1 MSQLIEGHDSLLMLK
16 VRLSGLHQNAVQV
29 GDAQTATEVETMLQD
44 LQKFFFYASGAVA
57 LLAECEV
64 VDELH
69 PLDWQAKRDAVLN
82 EMTNEFA
89 TVLGEHKLVFDIKR
103 NTH

>member
-1 MSQLIEGHDSLLMLK
+1 MSRLIEGHDSLLMLK
-16 VRLSGLHQNAVQV
+16 ARLSGLHQNAVQT
-29 GDAQTATEVETMLQD
+29 GDKQTADEVDTMLQD
-44 LQKFFFYASGAVA
+44 LQKFFHYASGAVA

-82 EMTNEFA
+82 AMTNDFA
-89 TVLGEHKLVFDIKR
+89 EVLGEHKLVFDVKR